1 MFGVFAKPK
10 IDENAGDDLFAR
22 IGEFLAAH
30 HLSPEP
36 AHYNFAHAV
45 ISDPDG
51 PIAHAVARL
60 TFDGVALSGRDV
72 EELGGQVVP
81 RKEMRGRSRNPAGP
95 AGTTPP
101 ETTPTPANDVA
112 EAAALAA
119 EAEAQVAGFATM
131 VKAMHAE
138 TEDFGR
144 DLAAMSS
151 QPAIAGI
158 DEIARLTGSMLNRV
172 RDAEERLARATREA
186 DTLRAKLAEANDTA
200 RTDVLTGLPNRRAF
214 DEALLAR
221 DAANGPY
228 CIAVCDI
235 DRFKHINDRY
245 GHVIGDRV
253 LAAIA
258 KTLAEQ
264 CSGHLVARYGGE
276 EFAILMSLTELPD
289 AVDRLDRVRSVI
301 ANKRYRVRETDQPLD
316 RITMSFG
323 VTTLQ
328 PDEDGGRA
336 YDRADRHLY
345 TAKADGRDR
354 VCAA

>member
-10 IDENAGDDLFAR
+10 IEEDAGDDLFAR
-22 IGEFLAAH
+22 IGEFLVAH

-51 PIAHAVARL
+51 PIAQAVARL

-72 EELGGQVVP
+72 EELGGSVVP
-81 RKEMRGRSRNPAGP
+81 RKNVRPRPRTAAASPTDATPA
-95 AGTTPP
+95 
-101 ETTPTPANDVA
+101 PANDVA

-151 QPAIAGI
+151 EPAIAGI

-221 DAANGPY
+221 DVAAGPY

-264 CSGHLVARYGGE
+264 CGGHLVARYGGE
-276 EFAILMSLTELPD
+276 EFAILMAMTELAD
-289 AVDRLDRVRSVI
+289 AIERLDRVRSVI
-301 ANKRYRVRETDQPLD
+301 ANKRYRVRETDEPLD

-336 YDRADRHLY
+336 YDRADRQLY